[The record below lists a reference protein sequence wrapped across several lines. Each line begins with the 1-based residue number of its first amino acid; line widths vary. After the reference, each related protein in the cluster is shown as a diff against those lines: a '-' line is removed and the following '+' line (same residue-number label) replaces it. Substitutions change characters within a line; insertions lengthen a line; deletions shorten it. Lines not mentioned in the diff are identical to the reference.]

1 MGWDHYAFC
10 IHFERT
16 DDKLVL
22 YPLFPLRLARLPW
35 FGWQERWW
43 LRGFLC
49 IFVNFQF
56 GNFENRKSITI

>member
-1 MGWDHYAFC
+1 MDREHNAFR
-10 IHFERT
+10 IQLERT